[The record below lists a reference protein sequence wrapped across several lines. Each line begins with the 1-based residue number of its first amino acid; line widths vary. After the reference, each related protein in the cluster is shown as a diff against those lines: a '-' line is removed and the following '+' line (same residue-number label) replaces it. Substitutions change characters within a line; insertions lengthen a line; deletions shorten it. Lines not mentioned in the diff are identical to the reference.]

1 MSCLADNLKYIK
13 KKNKDLY
20 DRLQCYNISETG
32 GINEERSFN
41 IIKARDGEKIVEIS
55 LEDNKS
61 ISLNSRYNPKREA
74 DKWASQYDNIR
85 KITSVILYGYGEG
98 IFFSK
103 LKNRIEKS
111 AYIFWYEPD
120 FKLFWFCLTN
130 FDMTQIL
137 SYDNVFLYVE
147 GINSKNLF
155 MDLCNNISWSM
166 LSSQILCYHTGYKK
180 LYHEKYTDFNLIIDK
195 YKYALKISQN
205 TSLKYAKKF
214 SVNIL
219 KNIHFIKKSNYIG
232 ELIGKI
238 PKNIPVIIISAGP
251 SFEKNIC
258 ELKKARNKALILAT
272 DTAVDYLQKK
282 DIKFDAIVTIDGDK
296 KLERI
301 GDEACKYL
309 PMFTIPDAK
318 NEFLEENEGRKI
330 WISGAGYLECL
341 YEKFNIKF
349 PEYIAGGSVATAAFQ
364 IAKMICSKTIILV
377 GQDLAYSGKI
387 THIGNVI
394 DGYKSDGEDLFV
406 EGILED
412 KVRTRYDWLRYLQW
426 FESAI
431 EQLGDDQFVID
442 ATEGGAKIHGAVE
455 MKLSQAI
462 DRYCKVHFD
471 FDDFLSELN
480 VTFTGDKYLEICK
493 DIANISNELEDILRY
508 SKIGVEIIQDIIETL
523 QIKKIN
529 DIEINRNLNE
539 IDKLKEKITDKK
551 IYILLDEYI
560 SEDVAVI
567 FKKNKQIYNSEVE
580 ELLDNI
586 KSNKILFEALINA
599 SNKLKKV
606 AEKSVTKMY
615 DID

>member
-1 MSCLADNLKYIK
+1 
-13 KKNKDLY
+13 
-20 DRLQCYNISETG
+20 
-32 GINEERSFN
+32 
-41 IIKARDGEKIVEIS
+41 
-55 LEDNKS
+55 
-61 ISLNSRYNPKREA
+61 
-74 DKWASQYDNIR
+74 
-85 KITSVILYGYGEG
+85 
-98 IFFSK
+98 
-103 LKNRIEKS
+103 
-111 AYIFWYEPD
+111 
-120 FKLFWFCLTN
+120 
-130 FDMTQIL
+130 
-137 SYDNVFLYVE
+137 
-147 GINSKNLF
+147 
-155 MDLCNNISWSM
+155 
-166 LSSQILCYHTGYKK
+166 
-180 LYHEKYTDFNLIIDK
+180 
-195 YKYALKISQN
+195 
-205 TSLKYAKKF
+205 
-214 SVNIL
+214 
-219 KNIHFIKKSNYIG
+219 
-232 ELIGKI
+232 
-238 PKNIPVIIISAGP
+238 
-251 SFEKNIC
+251 
-258 ELKKARNKALILAT
+258 
-272 DTAVDYLQKK
+272 
-282 DIKFDAIVTIDGDK
+282 
-296 KLERI
+296 
-301 GDEACKYL
+301 
-309 PMFTIPDAK
+309 MFTIPDAK

>member
-1 MSCLADNLKYIK
+1 M
-13 KKNKDLY
+13 
-20 DRLQCYNISETG
+20 
-32 GINEERSFN
+32 
-41 IIKARDGEKIVEIS
+41 
-55 LEDNKS
+55 
-61 ISLNSRYNPKREA
+61 
-74 DKWASQYDNIR
+74 
-85 KITSVILYGYGEG
+85 
-98 IFFSK
+98 
-103 LKNRIEKS
+103 
-111 AYIFWYEPD
+111 
-120 FKLFWFCLTN
+120 
-130 FDMTQIL
+130 

-251 SFEKNIC
+251 SLEKNIC

-364 IAKMICSKTIILV
+364 IAKMIGSKTIILV

-508 SKIGVEIIQDIIETL
+508 SKIGVEITQDIIETL

>member
-20 DRLQCYNISETG
+20 DRLQSYNISETG

-61 ISLNSRYNPKREA
+61 ISFNSIYNPKREA

-251 SFEKNIC
+251 SLEKNIC
-258 ELKKARNKALILAT
+258 ELKKARNKAFILAT
-272 DTAVDYLQKK
+272 DTAVDYLQEK

-296 KLERI
+296 KLDRI

-341 YEKFNIKF
+341 YENYNIKF

-364 IAKMICSKTIILV
+364 IAKMIGSKTIILV

-480 VTFTGDKYLEICK
+480 VTFTGNRYLEICK

-508 SKIGVEIIQDIIETL
+508 SKIGVEITQDIIETL